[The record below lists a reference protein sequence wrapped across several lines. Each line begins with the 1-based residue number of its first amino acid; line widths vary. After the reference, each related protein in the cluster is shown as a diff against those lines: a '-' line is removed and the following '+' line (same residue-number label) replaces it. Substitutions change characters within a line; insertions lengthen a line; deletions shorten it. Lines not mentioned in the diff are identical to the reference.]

1 MQAAHVNGIV
11 LHYRVDGPEDAPL
24 LVFANSLGTDLR
36 IWDGVVAALGD
47 QFRMLRYDKRG
58 HGLSQATPAPYS
70 IEDHAHDLAELL
82 RHLQAGPALVC
93 GVSVGGMI
101 AQMFASEHPA
111 SVRGLVLCNTAHKIG
126 TASMWESRIETIA
139 AKGIEVTADGI
150 MERWFSAAFHNER
163 AEEMQ
168 LWRNMLT
175 RTPVEG
181 YLGTSAAIRDADL
194 GDRVQKITVPAL
206 CVAGTEDQATPPDH
220 VKALSKLMPHA
231 RFRLIEGVG
240 HLPCVECPDELADQ
254 MIIFFREEELV

>member
-1 MQAAHVNGIV
+1 MKAAHVNGIV

-24 LVFANSLGTDLR
+24 LVFANSLGTDFR
-36 IWDGVVAALGD
+36 IWDGVVAALGG
-47 QFRMLRYDKRG
+47 QFRIVRYDKRG
-58 HGLSQATPAPYS
+58 HGLSQVTPAPYS
-70 IEDHAHDLAELL
+70 IADHAHDLAELL
-82 RHLQAGPALVC
+82 RHLQAGPAIVC

-126 TASMWESRIETIA
+126 TAHMWESRIETIA
-139 AKGIEVTADGI
+139 ANGIEVMADGI

-163 AEEMQ
+163 ADEMQ

-175 RTPVEG
+175 RTPLEG

-194 GDRVQKITVPAL
+194 GDLVQKIAAPAL
-206 CVAGTEDQATPPDH
+206 CVAGSEDLATPPDH
-220 VKALSKLMPHA
+220 VEELSKLLPHA

-240 HLPCVECPDELADQ
+240 HLPCVERPDELVDR
-254 MIIFFREEELV
+254 MIPFFNEAKLV